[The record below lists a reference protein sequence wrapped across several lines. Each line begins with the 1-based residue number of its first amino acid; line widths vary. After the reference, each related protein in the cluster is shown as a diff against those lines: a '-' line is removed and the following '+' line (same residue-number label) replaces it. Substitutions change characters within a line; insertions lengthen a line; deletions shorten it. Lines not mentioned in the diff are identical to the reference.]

1 MSSILDGILVA
12 QKINEQTQDDVL
24 KLKAKN
30 INPHLAVILVGE
42 DPASQL
48 YVSIKEKKCQKLGI
62 DFSKY
67 LLPANITEQEILY
80 LIDSLNKDE
89 EIHGIIIQLPLP
101 KQFDSEKIINHIDSK
116 KDADALTKKA
126 IVNAPTAAGI
136 VEMLRFYGIELE
148 NKKIVIVGYG
158 KLVGKPLEKILKN
171 DYKDLNIIICDSKT
185 NNLSKITKSADIII
199 SAVGKPHLITQQMVK
214 NDVVIVDAG
223 TSETNGEITGDVD
236 WENLQNIASFITP
249 VKGGVGPITVA
260 KLLENVVT
268 LTKKQN
274 NA

>member
-1 MSSILDGILVA
+1 MSSVLDGILVA

-89 EIHGIIIQLPLP
+89 EIHSIIIQLPLP

-136 VEMLRFYGIELE
+136 VEMLRFYGVELE

>member
-101 KQFDSEKIINHIDSK
+101 KQFNSEKIINHIDSK

-158 KLVGKPLEKILKN
+158 KLVGKPLERILKN
-171 DYKDLNIIICDSKT
+171 DFKDLNIIICDSKT

-223 TSETNGEITGDVD
+223 TSEANGEITGDVD

>member
-89 EIHGIIIQLPLP
+89 EIHSIIIQLPLP

-116 KDADALTKKA
+116 KDADALIKKA

-171 DYKDLNIIICDSKT
+171 DFKDLNIMICDSKT